1 MGTLHLRLLAAV
13 LAATLLVAACAPGE
27 EEPAEEPDPDAAEVE
42 PDPDV
47 AQELTVA
54 TGPDEFVDDEI
65 NMKRLGMYP
74 LNANICETLVRLTED
89 FDVEPMLATDWEFVG
104 DNTFR
109 FELRDGVQFHD
120 GTPMDAEAVEYTL
133 NYTGEEPATGSFT
146 FIGPESAEAVD
157 DMTVEVTPEAPN
169 MRLVE
174 QINHPTFGILAP
186 GSDPL
191 QDQDAVCTGP
201 FRLVEYVENERL
213 VVERNEDYWGEP
225 AGLDRITF
233 RFIPDD
239 STRALALQ
247 AGEVD
252 LILNVER
259 ALVPSLEAPDV
270 EIVRAP
276 IGQVLV
282 VYMALR
288 AAEGEPEPVTS
299 DPAVRQAIAHAVDQE
314 SFVEGV
320 LGGEGEVIETINPP
334 EVLGDHADLVEGVE
348 YDPDAAA
355 RVLDEAGWQLG
366 PDGVRQR
373 NGTPLTVR
381 IIFDP
386 VRVTPSM
393 AEYVQ
398 EQLRRVG
405 MDAQVEQL
413 EAAAYRER
421 IENGRGYDLHIEAP
435 NQNDAN
441 PAFLLALRW
450 YSKSRVPNAA
460 FASPGAD
467 TEFDALIDQTQE
479 EEDPDE
485 LQRLAA
491 EAMQELV
498 GVEYA
503 AVPLAGTYRIYA
515 MRDTIQGFDPHPSG
529 INQRWDTL
537 TIGG

>member
-1 MGTLHLRLLAAV
+1 MSRGHLRLLG
-13 LAATLLVAACAPGE
+13 LLLCGALIVAACAPGE
-27 EEPAEEPDPDAAEVE
+27 DQAVEPDEEAGEAT

-47 AQELTVA
+47 AQELVVA

-89 FDVEPMLATDWEFVG
+89 FDVEPGLATDWEVAG

-109 FELRDGVQFHD
+109 FELRDGVEFHD
-120 GTPMDAEAVEYTL
+120 GTPMDAGAVAYTL
-133 NYTGEEPATGSFT
+133 NYTGEEPATGT
-146 FIGPESAEAVD
+146 FAFLGPDSAEAVD
-157 DMTVEVTPEAPN
+157 DLAVEVTPEEPN

-191 QDQDAVCTGP
+191 EDQDAVCTGP
-201 FRLVEYVENERL
+201 FRLVEYNENEEL
-213 VVERNEDYWGEP
+213 VVERNEDYWGDL
-225 AGLDRITF
+225 ARLDRITF

-252 LILNVER
+252 LIQNVER

-270 EIVRAP
+270 KIVRAP
-276 IGQVLV
+276 VGQVLV

-299 DPAVRQAIAHAVDQE
+299 DPAVRQAIAHAIDRE

-320 LGGEGEVIETINPP
+320 LGGEGEVVNTINPP
-334 EVLGDHADLVEGVE
+334 EVLGEHSDVVEDVE
-348 YDPDAAA
+348 YDPETAAQ
-355 RVLDEAGWQLG
+355 VLDQAGWTLG
-366 PDGVRQR
+366 ENGVRERDGQ
-373 NGTPLTVR
+373 PLVVR
-381 IIFDP
+381 TIFDP
-386 VRVTPSM
+386 VRITPSM

-398 EQLRRVG
+398 EQLSRVG

-413 EAAAYRER
+413 ESAAYRER

-450 YSKSRVPNAA
+450 YSKSRIPNAA
-460 FASPGAD
+460 FASPGPD
-467 TEFDALIDQTQE
+467 TEFDALIDQTQQ

-485 LQRLAA
+485 LRRLAA
-491 EAMQELV
+491 EAMQQLLA
-498 GVEYA
+498 VEYA

-515 MRDTIQGFDPHPSG
+515 MRDTIEGFVPHPSG
-529 INQRWDTL
+529 INQRWDTVF
-537 TIGG
+537 IGE